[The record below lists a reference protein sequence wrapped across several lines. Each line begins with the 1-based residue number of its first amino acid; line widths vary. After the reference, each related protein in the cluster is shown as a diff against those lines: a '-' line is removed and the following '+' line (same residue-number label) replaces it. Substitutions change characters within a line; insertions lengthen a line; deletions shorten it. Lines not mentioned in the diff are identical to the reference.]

1 MQFDNLVIHVSCLA
15 LAMLLFLIVNW
26 IGRHAVSFGYTSTT
40 LFEDPEESFAL
51 NFLLR
56 TLPPAV
62 FIIILSACA
71 VASGNDELRLKS
83 YWIAVYYYVIRAAY
97 FPIFGLQRLIN
108 WPRFV
113 THCAIGI
120 MAAVAAFKFLVLPKK
135 SLLPDLE
142 TAGNELWLALLVF
155 IYAVGNNVVIGDSRS
170 PTRRNSYVRHSYM
183 TARAH
188 FGNIID
194 DNIKDDLL
202 KLIVY
207 AIIVFENYCRP
218 PVVRS
223 LERAWPSQN
232 GRTTGIMQVASPK
245 PLSDEDS
252 VRKGLDILSKSWE
265 NHTHEETWERIQ
277 SVIAEYNK
285 DDGYIYKVNEVME
298 IIAKRVEPS
307 FLPAFESRWSQ
318 APKRGE
324 SPETNRNL
332 RVKLARLSS
341 IPSPR
346 RLSARIRR
354 RRLH

>member
-1 MQFDNLVIHVSCLA
+1 MPFASLAIHASCFA
-15 LAMLLFLIVNW
+15 LAMVLFLIVNW
-26 IGRHAVSFGYTSTT
+26 IGRHAVSFGYSSTT

-71 VASGNDELRLKS
+71 VASGNDELRLQT
-83 YWIAVYYYVIRAAY
+83 YWIAVYYYIIRAAY
-97 FPIFGLQRLIN
+97 FPVFGLARLIS

-113 THCAIGI
+113 IHSAIGI
-120 MAAVAAFKFLVLPKK
+120 LAAAAAFQFLVLPKK

-155 IYAVGNNVVIGDSRS
+155 LYAVGNNVVIVDSRS
-170 PTRRNSYVRHSYM
+170 SARRNSYVRHSFM
-183 TARAH
+183 TARTH
-188 FGNIID
+188 FGTIID
-194 DNIKDDLL
+194 ENIKDDLL

-223 LERAWPSQN
+223 LERTWPSKK
-232 GRTTGIMQVASPK
+232 GRTTGIMQVASQN

-252 VRKGLDILSKSWE
+252 VRKGLEILSGSWQ
-265 NHTHEETWERIQ
+265 NHMHEETWGKIQ
-277 SVIAEYNK
+277 SVVADYNK
-285 DDGYIYKVNEVME
+285 DEEYVYKVNEVME
-298 IIAKRVEPS
+298 IIANRVEPS
-307 FLPAFESRWSQ
+307 FLPAFESRWGQ
-318 APKRGE
+318 APERSERPKA
-324 SPETNRNL
+324 NRNL
-332 RVKLARLSS
+332 RVKLARLSA

-346 RLSARIRR
+346 RLSVVMRR
-354 RRLH
+354 KRKP